1 MKPFIFNRIPQ
12 STRGEML
19 IVAML
24 ISAIIAISLGTLMNL
39 SITSLRLADR
49 TFYSNAAMNLV
60 EMGVEEA
67 MWSFQ
72 DDITSGSGWV
82 AWDTS
87 TGTVAKVQYGTFGFS
102 GGVTGVTKVY
112 VTDYTGLSLTPVII
126 SRALIT
132 LPTGAPIEKWIE
144 ITLLRRSKF
153 ELGIV
158 AKGSITFSG
167 TNASVDSWESDPG
180 NDGIGIVPY
189 SGSVATDSGSIGSI
203 SVSSTISVNNADIW
217 GTAATGAASAA
228 AIGVGPN
235 GVIGPYGTA
244 AGTKDAGSV
253 STDFTANL
261 VTVTSPTGGTVISA
275 IGTTTALGSG
285 TYRIPS
291 VTLAGSDS
299 LAITGNVI
307 IVITAT
313 SGTTGI
319 SLTGNANITL
329 ASGATLKIYA
339 ESNLSF
345 SGKGVINPNT
355 QPSSVQIWGT
365 STNATP
371 QTIAL
376 SGNGSLSAITY
387 APNGNVS
394 INGNGEVYGSVI
406 ANEVNVTGNAN
417 FHYDKTLRYLNTGD
431 PYGITK
437 WRELTSAADR
447 AAYSALMNS

>member
-1 MKPFIFNRIPQ
+1 
-12 STRGEML
+12 ML

-24 ISAIIAISLGTLMNL
+24 ISSIIAISLGTMMNL

-72 DDITSGSGWV
+72 DDLTSGAGWV

-87 TGTVAKVQYGTFGFS
+87 TGTVAKVKYGPIAFG
-102 GGVTGVTKVY
+102 GNVTGTTRVY
-112 VTDYTGLSLTPVII
+112 VTDYTGISLTPVVI
-126 SRALIT
+126 SRAVVN
-132 LPTGAPIEKWIE
+132 LPSGAPIEKWIE
-144 ITLLRRSKF
+144 ITLMRRSKF

-167 TNASVDSWESDPG
+167 TNASVDSWDSDPTG
-180 NDGIGIVPY
+180 TGTPIVPY
-189 SGSVATDSGSIGSI
+189 SGGVATDDGSIGSAAVI
-203 SVSSTISVNNADIW
+203 SSISVNNADIW

-228 AIGVGPN
+228 GIAVGPN

-244 AGTKDAGSV
+244 AGTKDADSV
-253 STDFTANL
+253 STDFTTNFEPVA
-261 VTVTSPTGGTVISA
+261 TPTGGSVVGAISSS
-275 IGTTTALGSG
+275 TTITTG

-291 VTLAGSDS
+291 ITLAGSDQLVIS
-299 LAITGNVI
+299 GDVVI
-307 IVITAT
+307 IITAASGT
-313 SGTTGI
+313 SGISISGTGE
-319 SLTGNANITL
+319 LNL
-329 ASGATLKIYA
+329 ATGATLKIYVEA
-339 ESNLSF
+339 DVALG
-345 SGKGVINPNT
+345 GKGLLNPNV

-371 QTIAL
+371 QNISVLGNGFL
-376 SGNGSLSAITY
+376 SGICY
-387 APNGNVS
+387 APNGNVT
-394 INGNGEVYGSVI
+394 IAGNGDVYGSFI
-406 ANEVNVTGNAN
+406 ANSVNVSGNAN
-417 FHYDKTLRYLNTGD
+417 FHYDKTLRFLYTGD

-447 AAYSALMNS
+447 AAYASFMNF

>member
-1 MKPFIFNRIPQ
+1 
-12 STRGEML
+12 
-19 IVAML
+19 
-24 ISAIIAISLGTLMNL
+24 MNL
-39 SITSLRLADR
+39 SISSLRLADR

-72 DDITSGSGWV
+72 DDITSGAGWV

-112 VTDYTGLSLTPVII
+112 VTDYTGIGSSPVII
-126 SRALIT
+126 CRAIIT

-158 AKGSITFSG
+158 AKGSITFNG
-167 TNASVDSWESDPG
+167 NNASVGSWESDPG

-189 SGSVATDSGSIGSI
+189 SGGVATDNGSIGSA
-203 SVSSTISVNNADIW
+203 SVSSGISVNNADIW
-217 GTAATGAASAA
+217 GTVATGSASAA
-228 AIGVGPN
+228 AIDVGPN
-235 GVIGPYGTA
+235 GLIGPYGTA
-244 AGTKDAGSV
+244 AGIKDAASV
-253 STDFTANL
+253 STDFTANFDA
-261 VTVTSPTGGTVISA
+261 VMAPTGGTVIAA
-275 IGTTTALGSG
+275 ISSSRTLTSG

-291 VTLAGSDS
+291 ISLAGSDKLDIS
-299 LAITGNVI
+299 GDVI
-307 IVITAT
+307 IIITAASGT
-313 SGTTGI
+313 SGLSI
-319 SLTGNANITL
+319 AGNGEMNL
-329 ASGATLKIYA
+329 ASGATLKIYIEA
-339 ESNLSF
+339 NMSLA
-345 SGKGVINPNT
+345 GKGLLNPNA

-371 QTIAL
+371 QTISM
-376 SGNGSLSAITY
+376 SGNGSLNGICY
-387 APNGNVS
+387 APNANVT
-394 INGNGEVYGSVI
+394 IAGNGDVYGSFV
-406 ANEVNVTGNAN
+406 ANQVSVSGNAQ

-437 WRELTSAADR
+437 WRELTTAADR
-447 AAYSALMNS
+447 AAYSALMNF